1 MKTAKVFDGEKLIDV
16 QEGSTFE
23 VKGLPKWDMGASVIF
38 NVRSDISV
46 HTVVEKCDMVKTTF
60 LVTSIESKD
69 EFSKIEVE
77 VEDTDFEV
85 LSEEDNI
92 LEEDKP
98 KFTKTKF
105 TKKDLVEFI
114 ELNSIDV
121 DTSMTKANIVSAL
134 TDLSYI

>member
-16 QEGSTFE
+16 QEGTTFE
-23 VKGLPKWDMGASVIF
+23 VKGSPKWNMGASVIF
-38 NVRSDISV
+38 SVRSDVLV
-46 HTVVEKCDMVKTTF
+46 HTIVEKCDMVKTTF

-77 VEDTDFEV
+77 AEDTDFEV
-85 LSEEDNI
+85 LSEEDNV
-92 LEEDKP
+92 LEDKP

-114 ELNSIDV
+114 ESNSIDI

-134 TDLSYI
+134 TDLNYM